1 MCGEKEPLDVER
13 EDAPSSACR
22 GGGDAFPAPVDASA
36 SAARRPSVPRL
47 WSPSDGW
54 PTLPGRFPRSPQ
66 SGILQSL

>member
-1 MCGEKEPLDVER
+1 MCGEKEPSDVER
-13 EDAPSSACR
+13 E
-22 GGGDAFPAPVDASA
+22 DAFPAPVDASA

-54 PTLPGRFPRSPQ
+54 PALPERFPRSPQ